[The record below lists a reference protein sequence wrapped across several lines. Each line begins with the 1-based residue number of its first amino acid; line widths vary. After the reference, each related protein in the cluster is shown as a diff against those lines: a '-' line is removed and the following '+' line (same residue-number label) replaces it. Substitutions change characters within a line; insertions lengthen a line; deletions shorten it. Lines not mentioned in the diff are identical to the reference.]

1 MEDLLREILAEMKST
16 RKLLEGAFGV
26 QASSIQQ
33 LGVVEAP
40 AGTKKFS
47 ISQND
52 DVMLEQEN
60 PDGSWS
66 NSSVKHICGYLSGL
80 DRWNHEYKGKPI
92 VYLSATISADVPH
105 NIRSNVNN
113 VFSRMLVSLI
123 LEMTGEQLANV
134 LTLTVVAGSDTK
146 TVRMPEITDSFGL
159 KLRLPA
165 IKKDDWDKNAI
176 SYVDRAIAKIKAV
189 QLGGQA
195 LGGASKA
202 LALIASSPN
211 PESPERTL
219 RDEVV
224 AQAKSIWGENYKDE
238 AKAHSATHFGGL
250 SLKEM
255 SIEQL
260 NQYLDDLEKIKKEQK
275 NVA

>member
-1 MEDLLREILAEMKST
+1 MKAT
-16 RKLLEGAFGV
+16 RKLLEGTFGV

-60 PDGSWS
+60 PDGSWT
-66 NSSVKHICGYLSGL
+66 NSLVKHICGCLSGL
-80 DRWNHEYKGKPI
+80 DRWDHQYKGKPI
-92 VYLSATISADVPH
+92 VYLSVTISADVPH
-105 NIRSNVNN
+105 NIRSNINN

-123 LEMTGEQLANV
+123 LEMTGDQLANV

-146 TVRMPEITDSFGL
+146 TVRMPEITDPFGI

-176 SYVDRAIAKIKAV
+176 SYVDQAIAKIRAI
-189 QLGGQA
+189 QIGGQA
-195 LGGASKA
+195 LSGASKVLAAIAPSPTPEPPEVA
-202 LALIASSPN
+202 LRKEIA
-211 PESPERTL
+211 
-219 RDEVV
+219 V
-224 AQAKSIWGENYKDE
+224 QAKSLWGDDYAE
-238 AKAHSATHFGGL
+238 KAREHSATHFGGL
-250 SLKEM
+250 STKQM
-255 SIEQL
+255 SVTQL
-260 NQYLDDLEKIKKEQK
+260 EQYLDDLEGIKKQK
-275 NVA
+275 QEAA